1 VVGGLPGQVS
11 RYTTISIPPRVKK
24 ELSKL
29 RRELNTSSWGELLE
43 KLVKA
48 YRELQELNAERE
60 VKQLMCNDFRETQA
74 SLPAWGKLLASRL
87 RDPDKIYTAM
97 KYLKLNQSG
106 DYVVDESKC
115 A

>member
-1 VVGGLPGQVS
+1 MVRGLSGRVS
-11 RYTTISIPPRVKK
+11 RYTTISIPPRIKK

-48 YRELQELNAERE
+48 YRELQELSTERE
-60 VKQLMCNDFRETQA
+60 VKQLMCNDFRETLA

-87 RDPDKIYTAM
+87 RDPDKIYSAM
-97 KYLKLNQSG
+97 KYLKPTHSG
-106 DYVVDESKC
+106 DYTVDESKC
-115 A
+115 T